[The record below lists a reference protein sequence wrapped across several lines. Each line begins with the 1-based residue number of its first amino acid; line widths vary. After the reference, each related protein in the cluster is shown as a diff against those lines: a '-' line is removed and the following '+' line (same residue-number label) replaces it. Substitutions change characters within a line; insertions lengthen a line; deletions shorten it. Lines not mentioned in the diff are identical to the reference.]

1 MLDLAKLNVA
11 EAAEAGYKM
20 QLVHP
25 VTREP
30 FKGVY
35 ITVRGDDS
43 KTVQGWIRGIVTRRQ
58 MEEAAARR
66 RGKEAEPMTIAEA
79 EEQAAEGAA
88 KRIIGWENIGRDG
101 KLIEFSF
108 EAAKSLCAE
117 NPWIRDQVLEASKDL
132 GNFVKG

>member
-25 VTREP
+25 VTREAI
-30 FKGVY
+30 KGAV

-43 KTVQGWIRGIVTRRQ
+43 KLVQGWIRSIVTRRQ

-66 RGKEAEPMTIAEA
+66 RGKEADPITIAEA
-79 EEQAAEGAA
+79 EDQAAEGAA
-88 KRIIGWENIGRDG
+88 KRIIGWEGIGREG
-101 KLIEFSF
+101 KLIECSF
-108 EAAKSLCAE
+108 EAAKTLCAE
-117 NPWIRDQVLEASKDL
+117 NPWIREQVLEASKDL
-132 GNFVKG
+132 GNFVKS